1 MTRDQVESI
10 LRQRSGVGGM
20 RRLSQVFYEDGSGEM
35 TWSSGEMSITVRFR
49 GGRVV
54 SKSQSGL
61 DETS

>member
-1 MTRDQVESI
+1 MNQVESI
-10 LRQRSGVGGM
+10 LRQRSGTGGM
-20 RRLSQVFYEDGSGEM
+20 RSLSQTFYEDGTGEM
-35 TWSSGEMSITVRFR
+35 TWSSGGMSITVHFR